1 VPIKYKWRIFTLV
14 TAVCFFLD
22 WMTKHIAMSTLQ
34 GRPPI
39 RIIGHYL
46 QCMLVYNKA
55 ALFGLDP
62 RHILPFF
69 PLNMFFFIFSCI
81 AITAIVIYYKSLREG
96 DSLMLWGLLI
106 IVPGAL
112 GNLFDRVIHSSLGV
126 VDFIRIG
133 ISDTVYWPIFN
144 FADAY
149 VTIGVTLVALNFLQ
163 EEQRRKVKSGAT
175 SPIETPLEKPSHDAQ

>member
-1 VPIKYKWRIFTLV
+1 
-14 TAVCFFLD
+14 
-22 WMTKHIAMSTLQ
+22 
-34 GRPPI
+34 
-39 RIIGHYL
+39 
-46 QCMLVYNKA
+46 
-55 ALFGLDP
+55 
-62 RHILPFF
+62 
-69 PLNMFFFIFSCI
+69 
-81 AITAIVIYYKSLREG
+81 
-96 DSLMLWGLLI
+96 MLWGLLI